1 MNRFPS
7 KANSVA
13 HLKSFLN
20 DEIKTV
26 IDVGILTSTIELM
39 RTFRD
44 EKHVLIE
51 PLTEYFALIEENYT
65 KANID
70 FDLLKIAAS
79 NRAGSQKLRKINH
92 LPELGDKYGGV
103 SASNLVFEESPN
115 EDGLIEVRTDR
126 LDNIK
131 ENYNGPFLV
140 KIDVDGAEF
149 QILEGLTDCDDVFVV
164 ILESYLSRIPKFISS
179 MNEKGFSLF
188 DITDLCHMRGQLSQV
203 DLIFINKKLQNNERY
218 KEITPRNFGFTPA
231 QSGNY
236 VPFKEELILKGEY
249 TSDISFIQRKGELQK

>member
-39 RTFRD
+39 KTFRNQ
-44 EKHVLIE
+44 KHVLIE
-51 PLTEYFALIEENYT
+51 PLSEYFDRIEENYN

-79 NRAGSQKLRKINH
+79 NRKGIQKLRKVNH
-92 LPELGDKYGGV
+92 LPKLGDKFGGV
-103 SASNLVFEESPN
+103 TASNLVFDESSN
-115 EDGLIEVRTDR
+115 QDGLVEVSTNT

-131 ENYNGPFLV
+131 TNYSGPFLV

-149 QILEGLTDCDDVFVV
+149 QILEGLIDCDDVFVV
-164 ILESYLSRIPKFISS
+164 ILESWVSRIPKFITC
-179 MNEKGFSLF
+179 MNDKGFSLF
-188 DITDLCHMRGQLSQV
+188 DITDLCYMRGQLSQV
-203 DLIFINKKLQNNERY
+203 DLVFINKKLQNNELY
-218 KEITPRNFGFTPA
+218 KEITPRHFGFTPA

-236 VPFKEELILKGEY
+236 VPFKEDLFLNEHYTADLIG
-249 TSDISFIQRKGELQK
+249 IQKKGELQK

>member
-70 FDLLKIAAS
+70 FDLLKIA
-79 NRAGSQKLRKINH
+79 NYFYHH
-92 LPELGDKYGGV
+92 L
-103 SASNLVFEESPN
+103 
-115 EDGLIEVRTDR
+115 
-126 LDNIK
+126 K
-131 ENYNGPFLV
+131 EYH
-140 KIDVDGAEF
+140 DY
-149 QILEGLTDCDDVFVV
+149 ILQ
-164 ILESYLSRIPKFISS
+164 Y
-179 MNEKGFSLF
+179 
-188 DITDLCHMRGQLSQV
+188 
-203 DLIFINKKLQNNERY
+203 
-218 KEITPRNFGFTPA
+218 
-231 QSGNY
+231 
-236 VPFKEELILKGEY
+236 
-249 TSDISFIQRKGELQK
+249 

>member
-1 MNRFPS
+1 MNRFPT
-7 KANSVA
+7 KANSIA

-26 IDVGILTSTIELM
+26 IDVGILISTVELM
-39 RTFRD
+39 RTFQN

-51 PLTEYFALIEENYT
+51 PLSEYFDRIEENYT

-79 NRAGSQKLRKINH
+79 NRTGTQKLRKINH
-92 LPELGDKYGGV
+92 LPKLGEKYGGV
-103 SASNLVFEESPN
+103 TASDLVFEESPN
-115 EDGLIEVRTDR
+115 EDGLTEVSTDR

-131 ENYNGPFLV
+131 KNYNGPFLV

-164 ILESYLSRIPKFISS
+164 ILESWVSRIPKFISN
-179 MNEKGFSLF
+179 MDEKGFSLF
-188 DITDLCHMRGQLSQV
+188 DITDLCYMRGQLSQV
-203 DLIFINKKLQNNERY
+203 DLIFINKKLQNNDRY
-218 KEITPRNFGFTPA
+218 KEITPRNFGFTSA

-236 VPFKEELILKGEY
+236 LPFKEELMLNAEY
-249 TSDISFIQRKGELQK
+249 TADISLIQRKGELQK